1 MTTAREEIL
10 ARIRAALPA
19 QGTLAPLQEPA
30 YQRKGNLDREA
41 RLELLR
47 DRLLDYDA
55 DVVDIAAESELP
67 STIAAALSKAGE
79 KDVVVAAEFPQPR
92 SPPPER
98 SSLFT
103 RAHRAAA
110 RSRCC
115 PTITSAWCG
124 VRRSSRWFPRR
135 SRPSAERAQ
144 SRSRPSPVHRR
155 PRTLR

>member
-79 KDVVVAAEFPQPR
+79 KDVVVAAEFPQQWL
-92 SPPPER
+92 PEG
-98 SSLFT
+98 F
-103 RAHRAAA
+103 AI
-110 RSRCC
+110 
-115 PTITSAWCG
+115 TIDRDLSI
-124 VRRSSRWFPRR
+124 
-135 SRPSAERAQ
+135 
-144 SRSRPSPVHRR
+144 
-155 PRTLR
+155 